1 MKLYKT
7 LGRGGVSCN
16 GGRGRWFLPKA
27 GKPGKW
33 MPPIEGKL
41 TPCINGYHLCRFE
54 NLLDWLSEEIYE
66 AEGRGGRVECEDK
79 IVFSEAHLI
88 RKIKNWNDKT
98 GRLFA
103 ADCAEHVLHIYEKSY
118 PNDFRSRNAIQAAR
132 DFANGKITRQ
142 ALTAA
147 RGGGDA
153 TWATWAAGAA
163 QEATGDAAWAVR
175 DAAWAARAARAAWE
189 AARAARDAR
198 DVEKKWQLKKLA
210 EYLGR
215 EP

>member
-16 GGRGRWFLPKA
+16 GGGGRWFLPKA

-66 AEGRGGRVECEDK
+66 AEGRGDQVECEDK
-79 IVFSEAHLI
+79 IVFSEARLI
-88 RKIKNWNDKT
+88 RKAKTWNDKT
-98 GRLFA
+98 SRLFA

-118 PNDFRSRNAIQAAR
+118 PNDFRSRNAIRAAR
-132 DFANGKITRQ
+132 DFANGKINQQT
-142 ALTAA
+142 LTAA
-147 RGGGDA
+147 
-153 TWATWAAGAA
+153 W
-163 QEATGDAAWAVR
+163 DAARDAGWAAVR
-175 DAAWAARAARAAWE
+175 DAE
-189 AARAARDAR
+189 
-198 DVEKKWQLKKLA
+198 DVEKKWQLNKLA
-210 EYLGR
+210 EYLEEEIR
-215 EP
+215 E